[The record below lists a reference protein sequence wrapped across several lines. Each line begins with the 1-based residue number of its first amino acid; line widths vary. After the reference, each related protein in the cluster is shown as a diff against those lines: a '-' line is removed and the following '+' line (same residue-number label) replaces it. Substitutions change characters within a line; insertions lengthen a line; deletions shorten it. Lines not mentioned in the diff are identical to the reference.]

1 MQFEAGAKS
10 YMGKSKYPSNRRRLL
25 HASLT
30 GVLALL
36 IGKLPAA
43 AAATASDALGEQAFF
58 GDLPVV
64 LTVTRLPQNYLETP
78 ASVTIIDRQMIEASG
93 VVDVPDLLRLVA
105 GFQVGHV
112 SGNRTTVTY
121 HGMSDEF
128 ARRIQVLVD
137 GRSIYM
143 PANGGVDWADIPLS
157 MEDIDRIEVLRGP
170 NGVAFGANSFMGVVN
185 IITQHASAA
194 RGTLAKVELGDG
206 QYKKVLVREGGKSGD
221 LDYRMTMEYR
231 SDNGYDDVT
240 INDKLYSHKD
250 DKRSNK
256 VSFRGDYRAGINDY
270 MTFGFGVNS
279 GPRGQGYLASGNA
292 LDVQSQPAFESHNW
306 RHYEQVKWRRIFS
319 SDNELQLNFYHNYT
333 DTQAAFQTAPISV
346 LFNNSSAP
354 ALLGLPDQPL
364 SLQQHI
370 FSERYDA
377 ELEHRFRVTDSLRL
391 VWGLEGRFDQ
401 VIAEGY
407 LNRVEPIE
415 NRLYRAFAHGEWHLL
430 PTYVVNAGAMIEHN
444 DISGTKVSPRLAI
457 NHQLAPG
464 HAMRLSYTQAYRTPA
479 VIEQFADYAVR
490 RTDTGGTFDQ
500 LWKSY
505 GDLKPE
511 QISAYE
517 LGFMG
522 DLSNS
527 RVQYDFKLFREDIR
541 DLITYPTDMNY
552 TAEPYLAF
560 ASYYSGFKQ
569 ALVFQNLDWARL
581 QGMELQVKLR
591 PDDDTLISLGAS
603 HVNAE
608 GMVTFETNPSNTRP
622 MSQYVP
628 SYTVSFLI
636 DRKFG
641 DGWRGSMALYS
652 IDHMKFWHDAS
663 LNTMDL
669 RVEKKFKLGTSDAT
683 FALVARDVGNTYFD
697 YQDEISITP
706 RLFGSLAVKF

>member
-1 MQFEAGAKS
+1 MREPECPNGRVASFGA
-10 YMGKSKYPSNRRRLL
+10 NLVV
-25 HASLT
+25 ASI
-30 GVLALL
+30 LAFGG
-36 IGKLPAA
+36 ISDAF
-43 AAATASDALGEQAFF
+43 AATAPDPLGEQTFF

-64 LTVTRLPQNYLETP
+64 LTVTRLPQNYLDTP
-78 ASVTIIDRQMIEASG
+78 ASVTVIDRRMIEASG

-157 MEDIDRIEVLRGP
+157 MEDIDRIEVIRGP

-194 RGTLAKVELGDG
+194 RGTLAKVQVGDG
-206 QYKKVLVREGGKSGD
+206 NYKKVLVREGGKSGD
-221 LDYRMTMEYR
+221 LDYRLTMEYR

-240 INDKLYSHKD
+240 LNNKLYSQKD

-256 VSFRGDYRAGINDY
+256 ISFRGDYRAGINDY
-270 MTFGFGVNS
+270 LTFGFGINS
-279 GPRGQGYLASGNA
+279 GPRGQGYNASGNI
-292 LDVQSQPAFESHNW
+292 LDVQTQPAFELHNW

-333 DTQAAFQTAPISV
+333 DTQAAFQTARISE
-346 LFNNSSAP
+346 LFNNPAAP

-370 FSERYDA
+370 FSERYNA
-377 ELEHRFRVTDSLRL
+377 ELEHRFRLTDTLRL

-401 VIAEGY
+401 VVAEGY
-407 LNRVEPIE
+407 LNRVAPIE
-415 NRLYRAFAHGEWHLL
+415 NRLYRAFAHGEWHVR
-430 PTYVVNAGAMIEHN
+430 PDYVLNAGAMVEHN
-444 DISGTKVSPRLAI
+444 DISGTKVSPRIAI

-464 HAMRLSYTQAYRTPA
+464 HAMRVSYTQAYRTPA

-490 RTDTGGTFDQ
+490 RTDTGGVFDQ

-505 GDLKPE
+505 GNLKPE
-511 QISAYE
+511 RISAYE
-517 LGFMG
+517 IGFMG
-522 DLSNS
+522 DLNQS
-527 RVQYDFKLFREDIR
+527 RVQYDFKLFQEDIR
-541 DLITYPTDMNY
+541 DLISYPTDLNF
-552 TAEPYLAF
+552 TSEPYLVF
-560 ASYYSGFKQ
+560 ASYYSGFNQ

-581 QGMELQVKLR
+581 QGMELQLKLR
-591 PDDDTLISLGAS
+591 PDDDTLVSFGFS
-603 HVNAE
+603 HVNAD
-608 GMVTFETNPSNTRP
+608 GGVTFETNPTNTRP

-628 SYTVSFLI
+628 SYTVSVLI
-636 DRKFG
+636 DRYFG
-641 DGWRGSMALYS
+641 GGWRGSVALYS

-663 LNTMDL
+663 LNTMDM
-669 RVEKKFKLGTSDAT
+669 RVEKKFRMGTSEAT

-706 RLFGSLAVKF
+706 RFYGSLEFKF